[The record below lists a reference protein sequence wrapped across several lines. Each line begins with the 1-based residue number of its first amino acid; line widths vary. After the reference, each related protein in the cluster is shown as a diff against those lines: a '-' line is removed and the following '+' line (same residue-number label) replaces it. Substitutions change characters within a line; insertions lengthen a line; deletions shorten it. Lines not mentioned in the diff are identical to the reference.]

1 MPHRAQCLVLA
12 IGKVQIY
19 SHGDSR
25 NLIKPWHGGHLENVF
40 ERGSE
45 KRVLKALQLLL
56 RNRHL
61 KNA

>member
-1 MPHRAQCLVLA
+1 MPHGVECLVQA

-19 SHGDSR
+19 SHGEAR
-25 NLIKPWHGGHLENVF
+25 TLIKPWHGGHLENIF
-40 ERGSE
+40 EGGSK
-45 KRVLKALQLLL
+45 KRVLKAFQLLL